1 MMMRRHTVCLL
12 VLALLASVHAAR
24 LFGEVPPPDLSKPP
38 DPAAMATLARSGKLP
53 EFEKVLRKMMAD
65 SWKPAQQGKGG
76 SCSSPSFAAWIDL
89 WRWLDHICTDE
100 VAMAAEWAVR
110 HCFLESRGGSQVGN
124 AAESEVTIS
133 PRMVIIPPGAS
144 SDERTGT
151 GSERVARMFAA
162 DPSLLTAVL
171 GRLVPPPCEVGKGAL
186 ADRLDPEFLAVTVS
200 DPLFLRAWS
209 EAFSDADFAPKA
221 LRNLESIWK
230 CNRAD
235 WKEFL
240 PLAIAISLVT
250 DQKPPDFW
258 PHQQVAST
266 EVPRR
271 EIPAEEQFDL
281 WVKAARGGKL
291 SRSPSLLTA
300 RELMFVVDAPLD
312 PSEFAWVRDTTSLTS
327 RDPGRSYESIRYDTA
342 RTSAKLLDWPHG
354 SYRLA
359 RIREFGGICVDQA
372 YYAAMLAKAVGIP
385 SLFFSGYGKD
395 GGHAWLGYMKGPQ
408 LWDFTVGRYGD
419 RNYAAGFAL
428 DPQTWE
434 QISDHDLGF
443 FLRPAGGSSTSRDSA
458 RRDLAIAAL
467 FRSKGDASG
476 EERALQSAIE
486 VWPENPSF
494 WNAMESL
501 LSRTKASRDR
511 LTAHHQAATRQFERF
526 PNVRHKH
533 REALIRIALD
543 SGDVDGAG
551 AIALQSFNENRSAS
565 TVTRPDLAAR
575 TAWLLVEARLTSGDV
590 ELAAAEAERWLA
602 MIGGDGGGELISR
615 VVSPLA
621 EALIRS
627 GKTGSARSFLS
638 RACRLLNPSGGSIV
652 AQELLQLWEKAGG
665 DPKNPE
671 FVKLR

>member
-1 MMMRRHTVCLL
+1 MKTRFFQVLRFLVFSL
-12 VLALLASVHAAR
+12 VLPAHAGEEPLA
-24 LFGEVPPPDLSKPP
+24 PDLSKRP
-38 DPAAMATLARSGKLP
+38 DPASVATLINSGKLP
-53 EFEKVLRKMMAD
+53 EFRRVLGAALGKA
-65 SWKPAQQGKGG
+65 WKPSHQGRGS
-76 SCSSPSFAAWIDL
+76 SCSEPAFAAWVDL
-89 WRWLDHICTDE
+89 YQWMDLLCVEETSL
-100 VAMAAEWAVR
+100 AATWASR
-110 HCFLESRGGSQVGN
+110 HSSLKKQETNEATQEN
-124 AAESEVTIS
+124 PLAPKLI
-133 PRMVIIPPGAS
+133 IIPPGLS
-144 SDERTGT
+144 SKEVE
-151 GSERVARMFAA
+151 GSGSPEVTA
-162 DPSLLTAVL
+162 LLEHDRPLLAAVL
-171 GRLVPPPCEVGKGAL
+171 GKLIPSPYAPVDGTL
-186 ADRLDPEFLAVTVS
+186 LDHLDPGFVSSTVT

-209 EAFSDADFAPKA
+209 EAFSNADFTPKA

-230 CNRAD
+230 RNRAD
-235 WKEFL
+235 WREFL
-240 PLAIAISLVT
+240 SIALAVSLVS
-250 DQKPPDFW
+250 DQKPPAFW
-258 PHQQVAST
+258 PHQQVAPGD
-266 EVPRR
+266 VPKR
-271 EIPAEEQFDL
+271 EIPVEEQFDL
-281 WVKAARGGKL
+281 WVKAARAGKL
-291 SRSPSLLTA
+291 AKHPSLLTA
-300 RELMFVVDAPLD
+300 RDLMFVVDSPLD
-312 PSEFAWVRDTTSLTS
+312 PSEFAWVRDMTSLS
-327 RDPGRSYESIRYDTA
+327 PRDPGRSYESIRYDTA

-395 GGHAWLGYMKGPQ
+395 GGHAWIGFMKGPQ

-419 RNYAAGFAL
+419 RNYASGFAL

-434 QISDHDLGF
+434 PISDHDLGLL
-443 FLRPAGGSSTSRDSA
+443 LRPAGGSSTNRDSA

-501 LSRTKASRDR
+501 LSRTKTSRDR
-511 LTAHHQAATRQFERF
+511 LTAHHQAAIRQFERF

-543 SGDVDGAG
+543 AGDFDGAG

-575 TAWLLVEARLTSGDV
+575 TAWLLVEARLTSGDADR
-590 ELAAAEAERWLA
+590 AAAEAERWLA
-602 MIGGDGGGELISR
+602 MIGGDGGGELMSR
-615 VVSPLA
+615 IVSPLA

-627 GKTGSARSFLS
+627 GKTGSARTFLS
-638 RACRLLNPSGGSIV
+638 RACRFLNPSRGSVV
-652 AQELLQLWEKAGG
+652 AQELMQLWEKAGG

-671 FVKLR
+671 FAKLR